1 VTVPKRSLDYYS
13 SSESDEGSTTDIRDV
28 KKGQSLR
35 KYGLKLSNNN
45 DAAAAAAAASSS
57 SSRRID
63 STGTIIPSRPPVS
76 LPLSVRSIIEEN
88 RHQNDFERKMIDV
101 GSSSSSSSSRTSDGS
116 IGNESDTSSSDGS
129 SDSGSST
136 CTFSYEFREQLHH
149 EFDREEEADVR
160 QQKDA
165 SDEEREEN
173 LNADNQED
181 DELSTIVDVPN
192 SWNDDCSKNSN
203 PAVSSPT
210 RTDVNNQTKSARKM
224 MIRKKFKSASQSM
237 RKKYR
242 HYKRTFVFTG
252 AAAAGS
258 SVPFWYNLLSKKTKK
273 KKIDDDVPDNANI
286 TVEHLKNEE
295 PASKYLGLK
304 VSFHEDENSD
314 DDDDDD
320 DDENVKE
327 DSESAT
333 LFLDKS
339 RSCDSSTEDI
349 EKAMIFDQNNQ
360 TNHYYSDEDD
370 DEEENDDGWSTDN
383 GDDDDDDEDDEIVG
397 EQQPTDKIIID
408 NNANGFNVDDRSS
421 TNNSDWFGSIPLFS
435 TCLAYNEDENNN
447 VEITKEPDCIDNID
461 TLSVITESQQKETD
475 NNEYHEKLH
484 QTNRTKMFLSKL
496 MCLNYIRRR
505 LHERKEFNDIKND
518 KETSDDDIEVEYKK
532 ERESIGSSNSRKK
545 KMKITNRLR
554 TLIANLRKK
563 LKRQGND
570 SDYESLTGD
579 IDDDIL
585 SVYSTALLGADAL
598 ESNTAASADAA
609 NGGVEAGTWQYYLS
623 TILDPDMLCF
633 EEHVLNNNEKSMDTS
648 NEDSP

>member
-1 VTVPKRSLDYYS
+1 
-13 SSESDEGSTTDIRDV
+13 
-28 KKGQSLR
+28 
-35 KYGLKLSNNN
+35 
-45 DAAAAAAAASSS
+45 
-57 SSRRID
+57 
-63 STGTIIPSRPPVS
+63 
-76 LPLSVRSIIEEN
+76 
-88 RHQNDFERKMIDV
+88 
-101 GSSSSSSSSRTSDGS
+101 
-116 IGNESDTSSSDGS
+116 
-129 SDSGSST
+129 
-136 CTFSYEFREQLHH
+136 
-149 EFDREEEADVR
+149 
-160 QQKDA
+160 
-165 SDEEREEN
+165 
-173 LNADNQED
+173 
-181 DELSTIVDVPN
+181 
-192 SWNDDCSKNSN
+192 
-203 PAVSSPT
+203 
-210 RTDVNNQTKSARKM
+210 
-224 MIRKKFKSASQSM
+224 M

-252 AAAAGS
+252 AAAAAAAGS
-258 SVPFWYNLLSKKTKK
+258 SVPFWFNLLSKKTKK
-273 KKIDDDVPDNANI
+273 KNIDDDVPDNANI
-286 TVEHLKNEE
+286 TVEQLNNEE

-314 DDDDDD
+314 DDDNDDDD
-320 DDENVKE
+320 DDETSVYDDENVNE
-327 DSESAT
+327 DSESVT

-349 EKAMIFDQNNQ
+349 ENAMIFEKSNQ

-383 GDDDDDDEDDEIVG
+383 GDDDDDDKDDEIVG

-421 TNNSDWFGSIPLFS
+421 TNNSDWFGSIPFF
-435 TCLAYNEDENNN
+435 YNN
-447 VEITKEPDCIDNID
+447 VEITKEPDCIANID
-461 TLSVITESQQKETD
+461 TLSIITESQQKETD
-475 NNEYHEKLH
+475 TNEYHEKLH

-505 LHERKEFNDIKND
+505 LHERKDFNDIKNR
-518 KETSDDDIEVEYKK
+518 KEMSDDDIEVEYKK

-545 KMKITNRLR
+545 KMNIINRLR

-598 ESNTAASADAA
+598 ESNTVDAADAA
-609 NGGVEAGTWQYYLS
+609 NGGAEAGTWQYYLS

-633 EEHVLNNNEKSMDTS
+633 EEHALNNNEKSMDTS